1 MFCVTFFFKLTNN
14 FNAGIIRLLSLTLEA
29 LPMSLSR
36 KTLNT
41 LIAGAFAVTLAGPTT
56 SFAQDNASATEKC
69 YGVVKAGKND
79 CASADGRHSCGGKAT
94 VDNDGGEY
102 IALPKG
108 VCEKLVSGSLTPF
121 EGAAKTR

>member
-1 MFCVTFFFKLTNN
+1 
-14 FNAGIIRLLSLTLEA
+14 
-29 LPMSLSR
+29 MSLSR
-36 KTLNT
+36 NTLNT
-41 LIAGAFAVTLAGPTT
+41 LIAGAFAVTLAGTAG
-56 SFAQDNASATEKC
+56 SAFAKDNANATEKC

-94 VDNDGGEY
+94 VDSDGGEY